1 MIYFKKW
8 IISNNGNKEREGNN
22 KSIEM
27 ETIMDKRNV
36 IMNSVRMRI
45 VQHLMINGT
54 ATATQL
60 AGSMTEVPKT
70 TLYRHINVLEQAG
83 IISVVDERKVRGTIE
98 KTFAINMEAIEAE
111 KDEDVVLNN
120 AFSFLMNV
128 YGDFVKF
135 FTKEDADP
143 QEEGVFIRTTD
154 FMLKDKDFD
163 KFCKELE
170 GVFEKYKAKS
180 GDKLRKITIISAP
193 GTEE

>member
-1 MIYFKKW
+1 MEIK
-8 IISNNGNKEREGNN
+8 N
-22 KSIEM
+22 EM
-27 ETIMDKRNV
+27 EKIMDKRNV

>member
-1 MIYFKKW
+1 MEIK
-8 IISNNGNKEREGNN
+8 N
-22 KSIEM
+22 EM
-27 ETIMDKRNV
+27 EKIMDKRNV

-135 FTKEDADP
+135 FTKE
-143 QEEGVFIRTTD
+143 
-154 FMLKDKDFD
+154 
-163 KFCKELE
+163 
-170 GVFEKYKAKS
+170 
-180 GDKLRKITIISAP
+180 
-193 GTEE
+193 

>member
-1 MIYFKKW
+1 
-8 IISNNGNKEREGNN
+8 
-22 KSIEM
+22 
-27 ETIMDKRNV
+27 MDKRNV

-45 VQHLMINGT
+45 VQYLMINGT

-60 AGSMTEVPKT
+60 AKDMTEVPKT

-83 IISVVDERKVRGTIE
+83 VISVVDERKVRGTIE
-98 KTFAINMEAIEAE
+98 KTFAINMETLETE
-111 KDEDVVLNN
+111 KDEEIVLNN

-128 YGDFVKF
+128 YGDFVKY
-135 FTKEDADP
+135 FTKEEADP
-143 QEEGVFIRTTD
+143 QAEGVFIRTSD

-180 GDKLRKITIISAP
+180 GDKLRKITIISSP
-193 GTEE
+193 GGEE

>member
-1 MIYFKKW
+1 MNVY
-8 IISNNGNKEREGNN
+8 R
-22 KSIEM
+22 M
-27 ETIMDKRNV
+27 EKAMDKRNV

-45 VQHLMINGT
+45 VQYLMINGT
-54 ATATQL
+54 ATASQL
-60 AGSMTEVPKT
+60 AKDMTEVPKT

-83 IISVVDERKVRGTIE
+83 VISVVDERKVRGTIE
-98 KTFAINMEAIEAE
+98 KTFAINMEAMETE
-111 KDEDVVLNN
+111 KDEDIVLNN

-128 YGDFVKF
+128 YGDFVKY
-135 FTKEDADP
+135 FTKEETDP
-143 QEEGVFIRTTD
+143 QAEGVFIRTSE

-193 GTEE
+193 GEKE

>member
-1 MIYFKKW
+1 
-8 IISNNGNKEREGNN
+8 
-22 KSIEM
+22 
-27 ETIMDKRNV
+27 MDKRKV
-36 IMNSVRMRI
+36 IMNSIRMRI
-45 VQHLMINGT
+45 VQYLMINGT
-54 ATATQL
+54 ATASQL
-60 AGSMTEVPKT
+60 AKDMTEVPKT

-83 IISVVDERKVRGTIE
+83 VISVVDERKVRGTIE
-98 KTFAINMEAIEAE
+98 KTFAIDMDAIESD
-111 KDEDVVLNN
+111 KDEEVVLNN

-128 YGDFVKF
+128 YGDFVKY

-170 GVFEKYKAKS
+170 AVFAKYKAKP

-193 GTEE
+193 GEEQ